1 METAE
6 KSAARRRRAY
16 WFLLGAVA
24 ILGATVLFGLIAA
37 FALRLREATRNERC
51 ENNLR
56 RIYQAFA
63 EYADANGTYPPA
75 FTVDAE
81 GRKLHSWRVLL
92 LPYLENEAL
101 FAQIRLD
108 EPWDSDW
115 NSQFHSQTPNVF
127 KCASTPES
135 IGDKTCRCAFS
146 VVLSDGGAKGN
157 KGKDGGNKESGEG
170 EEGGKDGVETA
181 FRADGTSAAPE
192 DLRDGAA
199 NTILCVERKSPVCW
213 TAPDVELT
221 AARVLAENEKPV
233 RERVD
238 FGSWHGR
245 GANALFFDGSTR
257 FLSEKLD
264 GGVLRLLLG
273 IADSTPSSENREAG
287 ENEPSSET
295 SEGVE
300 TETSENENGDAKT
313 PETENDATEN

>member
-1 METAE
+1 METTE
-6 KSAARRRRAY
+6 KNAARRRRAY
-16 WFLLGAVA
+16 WFLLGTTALFGAA
-24 ILGATVLFGLIAA
+24 ILLGATSGFL
-37 FALRLREATRNERC
+37 LRLREATRNERC

-92 LPYLENEAL
+92 LPYLDEEEL

-108 EPWDSDW
+108 EPWDGDW
-115 NSQFHSQTPNVF
+115 NKQFHAQTPNVF

-135 IGDKTCRCAFS
+135 LGDKTCRCAFS
-146 VVLSDGGAKGN
+146 VVLSDGEEKGN
-157 KGKDGGNKESGEG
+157 KGKDGENKESR
-170 EEGGKDGVETA
+170 EGGKGGDGGVETA
-181 FRADGTSAAPE
+181 FRADGTSVAPE

-199 NTILCVERKSPVCW
+199 NSVLCVERKSPVCW
-213 TAPDVELT
+213 MAPDAEPT
-221 AARVLAENEKPV
+221 ASRVLAENEKPV

-245 GANALFFDGSTR
+245 GVNVLMFDGSTR

-273 IADSTPSSENREAG
+273 IADSVPSSENG
-287 ENEPSSET
+287 ETSAKEPSSET
-295 SEGVE
+295 GETSESV
-300 TETSENENGDAKT
+300 ETSENETPTAESSDAA
-313 PETENDATEN
+313 EN

>member
-1 METAE
+1 MENAD
-6 KSAARRRRAY
+6 KNAARRRRAY
-16 WFLLGAVA
+16 WFIGGAVA
-24 ILGATVLFGLIAA
+24 VLGAAVLFGLLSA
-37 FALRLREATRNERC
+37 FALRLRETTRQERC
-51 ENNLR
+51 EMNLQ
-56 RIYQAFA
+56 RIYRAFA
-63 EYADANGTYPPA
+63 EYADVNGAYPPA

-92 LPYLENEAL
+92 LPYLEAEEL

-135 IGDKTCRCAFS
+135 LGDKTCRCAFS
-146 VVLSDGGAKGN
+146 VVLSDGG
-157 KGKDGGNKESGEG
+157 KDGEG
-170 EEGGKDGVETA
+170 GVETA
-181 FRADGTSAAPE
+181 FRADGTSVAPE

-213 TAPDVELT
+213 MAPDAEPT
-221 AARVLAENEKPV
+221 AARVLAENGKPV

-238 FGSWHGR
+238 FGCWHGR
-245 GANALFFDGSTR
+245 GANVLMFDGSTR

-273 IADSTPSSENREAG
+273 IADSAPSSENG
-287 ENEPSSET
+287 EDAET
-295 SEGVE
+295 S
-300 TETSENENGDAKT
+300 ETSENENGEASEGV
-313 PETENDATEN
+313 ETLENDTATAESGDATEH

>member
-1 METAE
+1 METTE
-6 KSAARRRRAY
+6 KNAARRRRAY
-16 WFLLGAVA
+16 WGILGAVA
-24 ILGATVLFGLIAA
+24 VLGAAVLFGLLSA
-37 FALRLREATRNERC
+37 FALRLREATRQERC
-51 ENNLR
+51 EQNLQ
-56 RIYQAFA
+56 RIYRAFA
-63 EYADANGTYPPA
+63 EYADVNGAYPPA

-92 LPYLENEAL
+92 LPYLDDEAL

-127 KCASTPES
+127 KCASTPETFD
-135 IGDKTCRCAFS
+135 DKTCRCAFS
-146 VVLSDGGAKGN
+146 VVLSDGGEKGK

-170 EEGGKDGVETA
+170 EEGGEDGVETA
-181 FRADGTSAAPE
+181 FRADGTSVAPE

-213 TAPDVELT
+213 MAPDAEPT
-221 AARVLAENEKPV
+221 AARVLEENGKPV

-238 FGSWHGR
+238 FGCWHGR
-245 GANALFFDGSTR
+245 GANVLMFDGSTR

-273 IADSTPSSENREAG
+273 IADSVPSSENGEA
-287 ENEPSSET
+287 SED
-295 SEGVE
+295 V
-300 TETSENENGDAKT
+300 ETSENENGDAET
-313 PETENDATEN
+313 SETETPSAESSDAAEN

>member
-1 METAE
+1 MKAAE
-6 KSAARRRRAY
+6 KNAARRRRAY

-24 ILGATVLFGLIAA
+24 LLGAAILGGTLAA

-56 RIYQAFA
+56 RLYQAFA
-63 EYADANGTYPPA
+63 EYADANGAYPPA
-75 FTVDAE
+75 FTADAE
-81 GRKLHSWRVLL
+81 GRKSHSWRVLL
-92 LPYLENEAL
+92 LPYLDEEAL

-127 KCASTPES
+127 KCASTSETL
-135 IGDKTCRCAFS
+135 GDKSRRCSFS
-146 VVLSDGGAKGN
+146 VVLSD
-157 KGKDGGNKESGEG
+157 KESGV
-170 EEGGKDGVETA
+170 VETA
-181 FRADGTSAAPE
+181 FRADGTSVAPE

-213 TAPDVELT
+213 MAPDVELT

-238 FGSWHGR
+238 FGCWHKR
-245 GANALFFDGSTR
+245 GANALMFDGSTR

-273 IADSTPSSENREAG
+273 IADSSPSSENVETSVK
-287 ENEPSSET
+287 EPSSENGET

-300 TETSENENGDAKT
+300 TSATEPPSAESGDAA
-313 PETENDATEN
+313 EN

>member
-1 METAE
+1 MKTAE

-135 IGDKTCRCAFS
+135 LGDKTCRCAFS
-146 VVLSDGGAKGN
+146 VVSSDE
-157 KGKDGGNKESGEG
+157 ES
-170 EEGGKDGVETA
+170 GVETA
-181 FRADGTSAAPE
+181 FRADGTSVAPE

-199 NTILCVERKSPVCW
+199 NTVLCVERKSPVCW
-213 TAPDVELT
+213 MAPDVEPT

-245 GANALFFDGSTR
+245 GVNVLMFDGSTR

-273 IADSTPSSENREAG
+273 IADSIPSSENG
-287 ENEPSSET
+287 ETGAKEPSSENGET
-295 SEGVE
+295 GEGVE
-300 TETSENENGDAKT
+300 TSEKETSSAESGDAA
-313 PETENDATEN
+313 EN

>member
-1 METAE
+1 METTD
-6 KSAARRRRAY
+6 KNAARRRRAY
-16 WFLLGAVA
+16 WFLLGTTALLGAA
-24 ILGATVLFGLIAA
+24 ILLGATAGFL
-37 FALRLREATRNERC
+37 LRLREAARDERC

-75 FTVDAE
+75 FTTDAE

-92 LPYLENEAL
+92 LPYLDEEAL

-127 KCASTPES
+127 KCASTPEEL
-135 IGDKTCRCAFS
+135 GDKTCRCAFS
-146 VVLSDGGAKGN
+146 VVLSDD
-157 KGKDGGNKESGEG
+157 GKDGKSEKG
-170 EEGGKDGVETA
+170 GVETA
-181 FRADGTSAAPE
+181 FRADGTSVAPE

-233 RERVD
+233 RERVN
-238 FGSWHGR
+238 FGCWHKR
-245 GANALFFDGSTR
+245 GANALMFDGSTR

-273 IADSTPSSENREAG
+273 IADSVPPS

-300 TETSENENGDAKT
+300 TSETETPTAESGDAA
-313 PETENDATEN
+313 EN

>member
-1 METAE
+1 MKTAE
-6 KSAARRRRAY
+6 ENAARRRRAY
-16 WFLLGAVA
+16 WFLSGAVA
-24 ILGATVLFGLIAA
+24 LLGAAILVGTLAA

-63 EYADANGTYPPA
+63 EYADVNGAYPPA

-92 LPYLENEAL
+92 LPYLDEEEL

-127 KCASTPES
+127 KCASTPETL
-135 IGDKTCRCAFS
+135 GDKTCRCAFS
-146 VVLSDGGAKGN
+146 VVLSDGGEKGN
-157 KGKDGGNKESGEG
+157 KGKDGENKESR
-170 EEGGKDGVETA
+170 EGGKDGDGGVETA
-181 FRADGTSAAPE
+181 FRTDGTSVAPE
-192 DLRDGAA
+192 DLRDGAS
-199 NTILCVERKSPVCW
+199 NTVLCVERKSPVCW

-238 FGSWHGR
+238 FGCWHKR
-245 GANALFFDGSTR
+245 GANALMFDGSTR
-257 FLSEKLD
+257 FLSEKID

-273 IADSTPSSENREAG
+273 IADSSPTLEDGADAEKP
-287 ENEPSSET
+287 SET
-295 SEGVE
+295 DAANKNE
-300 TETSENENGDAKT
+300 TANDAPPT
-313 PETENDATEN
+313 PEH

>member
-135 IGDKTCRCAFS
+135 IGDKTCRCSFS
-146 VVLSDGGAKGN
+146 VVLSDD
-157 KGKDGGNKESGEG
+157 GK
-170 EEGGKDGVETA
+170 GGKDGEDAVETA
-181 FRADGTSAAPE
+181 FRADGTSVAPE
-192 DLRDGAA
+192 DLRDGAS
-199 NTILCVERKSPVCW
+199 NTVLCVERKSPVCW

>member
-1 METAE
+1 METTK

-16 WFLLGAVA
+16 WFLLGTVA
-24 ILGATVLFGLIAA
+24 ILGAAILFGAIAA

-63 EYADANGTYPPA
+63 EYADANGAYPPA

-108 EPWDSDW
+108 EPWNSDW

-135 IGDKTCRCAFS
+135 LGDKTCRCAFS
-146 VVLSDGGAKGN
+146 VVLSDD
-157 KGKDGGNKESGEG
+157 GKSGEG
-170 EEGGKDGVETA
+170 EEGGVETA
-181 FRADGTSAAPE
+181 FRADGTSVAPE
-192 DLRDGAA
+192 DLRDGAS
-199 NTILCVERKSPVCW
+199 NTVLCVERKAPVCW
-213 TAPDVELT
+213 MAPDVEPT

-233 RERVD
+233 RERAD

-273 IADSTPSSENREAG
+273 IADSVPPS
-287 ENEPSSET
+287 
-295 SEGVE
+295 
-300 TETSENENGDAKT
+300 ENGDAET
-313 PETENDATEN
+313 PETENADAEN

>member
-1 METAE
+1 METTD
-6 KSAARRRRAY
+6 KSATRRRRAY
-16 WFLLGAVA
+16 WFLLGTVA
-24 ILGATVLFGLIAA
+24 ILGAAVLFGLIAA

-92 LPYLENEAL
+92 LPFLGEEEL

-135 IGDKTCRCAFS
+135 LGDKTCRCSFS
-146 VVLSDGGAKGN
+146 VVLSDGGEKGG
-157 KGKDGGNKESGEG
+157 KGKDGENKEN
-170 EEGGKDGVETA
+170 GKDGVETA
-181 FRADGTSAAPE
+181 FRADGTSVAPE

-199 NTILCVERKSPVCW
+199 NTVLCVERKSPVCW

-238 FGSWHGR
+238 FGGWHKR
-245 GANALFFDGSTR
+245 GVNALMFDGSTR
-257 FLSEKLD
+257 FLSESVD

-273 IADSTPSSENREAG
+273 IADSAPASA
-287 ENEPSSET
+287 NESASET

-300 TETSENENGDAKT
+300 ASETETSSAESSDAAEN
-313 PETENDATEN
+313 

>member
-1 METAE
+1 METTE
-6 KSAARRRRAY
+6 KNAARRRRAY

-24 ILGATVLFGLIAA
+24 ILGAAVLVGTLAA

-63 EYADANGTYPPA
+63 EYRDANGAYPPA

-81 GRKLHSWRVLL
+81 GRKLQSWRVLL
-92 LPYLENEAL
+92 LPYLDDEAL

-127 KCASTPES
+127 KCASIPEELGGKS
-135 IGDKTCRCAFS
+135 CRCAFS
-146 VVLSDGGAKGN
+146 VVLSDE
-157 KGKDGGNKESGEG
+157 ES
-170 EEGGKDGVETA
+170 GVETA
-181 FRADGTSAAPE
+181 FRADGTSVAPE
-192 DLRDGAA
+192 EMLDGTA
-199 NTILCVERKSPVCW
+199 NAVLCVERKSPVCW
-213 TAPDVELT
+213 MAPDVELT

-238 FGSWHGR
+238 FGCWHKS
-245 GANALFFDGSTR
+245 GANALMLDGSTR
-257 FLSEKLD
+257 FLSEKID

-273 IADSTPSSENREAG
+273 IADSSP
-287 ENEPSSET
+287 
-295 SEGVE
+295 
-300 TETSENENGDAKT
+300 TSENADAAEN
-313 PETENDATEN
+313 

>member
-1 METAE
+1 METTD
-6 KSAARRRRAY
+6 KNAARRRRAY
-16 WFLLGAVA
+16 WFLVGTTALFGAA
-24 ILGATVLFGLIAA
+24 ILLGATAGVL
-37 FALRLREATRNERC
+37 LRLREAARNERC

-75 FTVDAE
+75 FTTDVE

-92 LPYLENEAL
+92 LPYLDEETL

-108 EPWDSDW
+108 EPWNSDW

-127 KCASTPES
+127 KCASTPEEL
-135 IGDKTCRCAFS
+135 GDKACRCSFS
-146 VVLSDGGAKGN
+146 VVLSDGG
-157 KGKDGGNKESGEG
+157 KDGENGEG
-170 EEGGKDGVETA
+170 GVETA
-181 FRADGTSAAPE
+181 FRADGTSVAPE

-199 NTILCVERKSPVCW
+199 NTVLCVERKSPVCW
-213 TAPDVELT
+213 AAPDVELT

-238 FGSWHGR
+238 FGSWHGC

-273 IADSTPSSENREAG
+273 IADSVPTSENGENVETS
-287 ENEPSSET
+287 ENEPSSDAA
-295 SEGVE
+295 
-300 TETSENENGDAKT
+300 EN
-313 PETENDATEN
+313 